1 MKGKLKYGDY
11 AKGCRYETDVFVGI
25 FYASKKNLADQC
37 DRLSILVS
45 LSYDFSFGFFLSWVY
60 VQTKIRVNIIDK

>member
-25 FYASKKNLADQC
+25 FYASKKKLADQC

-45 LSYDFSFGFFLSWVY
+45 LLCFFFWFFLSWVY

>member
-25 FYASKKNLADQC
+25 FYASKKKLADQC

-45 LSYDFSFGFFLSWVY
+45 LL
-60 VQTKIRVNIIDK
+60 